1 MVLNPRKCEFM
12 SFRKTDENEVF
23 TYHKIQLKIDEH
35 VNFNKHKTNVCKSAC
50 RSLEHYREF
59 LLFLAIHRKR

>member
-1 MVLNPRKCEFM
+1 MVLNPCKCEFM
-12 SFRKTDENEVF
+12 GFRKTDENEVF
-23 TYHKIQLKIDEH
+23 PYHKIQLKKDEH
-35 VNFNKHKTNVCKSAC
+35 VNFNKHKKNVWKSAS